1 MAALSKVELA
11 KLYTLNQRSAR
22 EIADL
27 FRCSMHKVNY
37 WLAVYGIKKRTI
49 SEAIYAQRN
58 PDGDPFLWH
67 EPNTVK
73 AAKLWGMGMGL
84 YWGEGTKADTHA
96 VRLGN
101 TDPNLIRI
109 FIKFLIE
116 CCEIDEKKL
125 RFGLQVFSDTD
136 PTGVL
141 AFWVKTLKVSKDRFF
156 KITITQSGKI
166 GTYRHKNTTGVL
178 TIYFGNK
185 KLRDLLNAKLARVAQ
200 W

>member
-1 MAALSKVELA
+1 MVAFSKAKLI
-11 KLYTLNQRSAR
+11 KLYTVDQRSAK
-22 EIADL
+22 EIGDL
-27 FRCSMHKVNY
+27 FRCSMHKVKY
-37 WLAVYGIKKRTI
+37 WLARYDIKKRTI
-49 SEAIYAQRN
+49 SEAIYAKSN
-58 PDGDPFLWH
+58 PDGDPFLWR
-67 EPNTVK
+67 EPTTLK
-73 AAKLWGMGMGL
+73 AARLWGVGMGL
-84 YWGEGTKADTHA
+84 YWGEGTKASTHA

-109 FIKFLIE
+109 FIKFLTV
-116 CCEIDEKKL
+116 CCGIDGKKL
-125 RFGLQVFSDTD
+125 RFGLQVFSDTN

-141 AFWVKTLKVSKDRFF
+141 AFWKKTLKVSKDRFF
-156 KITITQSGKI
+156 KTTITQSGKI